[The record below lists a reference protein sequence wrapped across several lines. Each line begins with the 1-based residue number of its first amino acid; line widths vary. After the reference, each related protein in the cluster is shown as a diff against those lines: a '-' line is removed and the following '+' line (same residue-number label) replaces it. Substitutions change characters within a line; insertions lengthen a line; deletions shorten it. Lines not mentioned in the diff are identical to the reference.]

1 MKKEWI
7 QLIVRLSGV
16 FLFVFQ
22 IGISHSMLPASVEER
37 SPIET
42 GVYQEY
48 FSSYNNLDYVQDL
61 EWNIWEGLL
70 RIPLM
75 DGVNQEQPQ
84 VASDHNSNTYVIWQ
98 DERSGDYDIYAQKL
112 DGNGNPLWET
122 EVRLNS
128 DSGNQNDPEAVV
140 DLNGDLV
147 VVWESDAI
155 IYAQKLDEDGNQLWV
170 DEVYIAGDDVSWYY
184 TPAIAVDS
192 NNDIV
197 IVYAGWGNFGYNIG
211 IWAQKLDES
220 GNLLWPDFMCIGG
233 ADNGNW
239 VPAVAVDN
247 DDNIIVAWVDSRD
260 EYDYDFDIYAIKM
273 NSNHT
278 GLWGAAVRV
287 NSDVI
292 YARQMDPKIAVDS
305 GGNIYIVWGDERNGN
320 SDIYAQ
326 KLSESGS
333 KLWSGDKRMDSDSG
347 TAIQKRPDMTEV
359 GFGDLVIVWED
370 YRNANAD
377 IFAQKI
383 DSNGNVLGANDVRV
397 HTYSGTADQRLPAVA
412 LDSSGYLVVAWE
424 DYRHSESDIYAQ
436 KLNINGSRLWEYDVR
451 VPVNLDSMLAGP
463 NIFYLSSGAAQSR
476 TVDTVA
482 GHIRQANLTANYR
495 TNGGEVRFFLS
506 HNGGNSWS
514 QVIPGVTKVF
524 FTPGSD
530 LRWRVELE
538 ADPLRLNTPV
548 IDSLRID
555 YSTQV
560 SQGYVISLP
569 VVFR

>member
-70 RIPLM
+70 QIPLM

-84 VASDHNSNTYVIWQ
+84 VASDHNGNTYVIWQ

-122 EVRLNS
+122 EVHLNS
-128 DSGNQNDPEAVV
+128 NSGNQNDPEAVV

-247 DDNIIVAWVDSRD
+247 DDNIIVAWVNSRD
-260 EYDYDFDIYAIKM
+260 EY
-273 NSNHT
+273 
-278 GLWGAAVRV
+278 
-287 NSDVI
+287 
-292 YARQMDPKIAVDS
+292 
-305 GGNIYIVWGDERNGN
+305 
-320 SDIYAQ
+320 
-326 KLSESGS
+326 
-333 KLWSGDKRMDSDSG
+333 
-347 TAIQKRPDMTEV
+347 
-359 GFGDLVIVWED
+359 
-370 YRNANAD
+370 
-377 IFAQKI
+377 
-383 DSNGNVLGANDVRV
+383 
-397 HTYSGTADQRLPAVA
+397 RL
-412 LDSSGYLVVAWE
+412 
-424 DYRHSESDIYAQ
+424 
-436 KLNINGSRLWEYDVR
+436 
-451 VPVNLDSMLAGP
+451 
-463 NIFYLSSGAAQSR
+463 
-476 TVDTVA
+476 
-482 GHIRQANLTANYR
+482 
-495 TNGGEVRFFLS
+495 
-506 HNGGNSWS
+506 
-514 QVIPGVTKVF
+514 
-524 FTPGSD
+524 
-530 LRWRVELE
+530 
-538 ADPLRLNTPV
+538 
-548 IDSLRID
+548 
-555 YSTQV
+555 
-560 SQGYVISLP
+560 
-569 VVFR
+569 